1 MTLEFAFSITPE
13 TVSQFAE
20 FSGDRNA
27 LHLDGEFARRSRF
40 REPVVFGML
49 VFGYLSFLQGG
60 FPGQKVTFRKLT
72 GQFVKPVFIGDEV
85 RCAITYDL
93 APTGGHSFT
102 ARWLRTSNQEEVM
115 TAQGEFATTAHAN
128 EPEAAVVNV
137 GSFIPERLTENELVI
152 EQLQDREESF
162 QFRLTQNLAAAYQA
176 MLARTLVHPSVTLA
190 GAGICPNLL
199 ATLLLST
206 LVGMRLPGRF
216 ATFLNFEIG
225 FTNELNWGETYLLAG
240 KVEKASGVSAKLNV
254 GLKISRAGAVS
265 AEGKC
270 GALVNRAPLKMPS
283 CAELAATQLDLG
295 LKGKVVLV
303 TGASRGIGEVTVKL
317 FAMLGA
323 KVAVHFFRGRS
334 DAQAIVAEIK
344 LAGGEAVVVEADV
357 RDERQVQRMFQ
368 VVVENFGGLDVLVN
382 NAVKDVTPRKLMD
395 LQWADFQDELE
406 VSLKGLHHCCQAAI
420 PLFRAKGRGKII
432 NLSTVYTDTPVS
444 GQAKYIAAKSA
455 VEGYTRSLAK
465 ELVGENIQANLVS
478 PSPTETDL
486 LVAQFSAAT
495 VNKLRS
501 ERPAGRNVQPVEV
514 AQGIVFLASNW
525 ANAISGQRVCLN
537 LGEDPFV

>member
-49 VFGYLSFLQGG
+49 VFGYLSFLQAA
-60 FPGQKVTFRKLT
+60 FPKQKVTFRKLT
-72 GQFVKPVFIGDEV
+72 GQFTKPVFVGDKIQCTIVCNEV
-85 RCAITYDL
+85 AAGSY
-93 APTGGHSFT
+93 GFT
-102 ARWLRTSNQEEVM
+102 ARWRRISNQEEVV
-115 TAQGEFATTAHAN
+115 TAQGEFATVVREESTAV
-128 EPEAAVVNV
+128 AAAA
-137 GSFIPERLTENELVI
+137 GSFMRERLPENELTI
-152 EQLQDREESF
+152 DQLQDREESF
-162 QFRLTQNLAAAYQA
+162 QFHLTKKLAVGYQK
-176 MLARTLVHPSVTLA
+176 MLAGTLVNPAATA
-190 GAGICPNLL
+190 TGADICPNLL

-216 ATFLNFEIG
+216 ATFLNFEVG

-240 KVEKASGVSAKLNV
+240 KVEKASLASAKLNIGV
-254 GLKISRAGAVS
+254 KISRAGAVN

-283 CAELAATQLDLG
+283 CAELVATQLDLG

-323 KVAVHFFRGRS
+323 KVAVHFFRGKS

-344 LAGGEAVVVEADV
+344 QAGGEAVAVEADV
-357 RDERQVQRMFQ
+357 RDERQVQRMFEA
-368 VVVENFGGLDVLVN
+368 VVENFGGLDVLVN
-382 NAVKDVTPRKLMD
+382 NAVNDVTPRKLMD
-395 LQWADFQDELE
+395 LHWSDFQEELE

-420 PLFRAKGRGKII
+420 PLFRTKVRGKII
-432 NLSTVYTDTPVS
+432 NLSTIYTDAPVS

-465 ELVGENIQANLVS
+465 ELVGENIQANVVS

-486 LVAQFSAAT
+486 LVAQFSTAT

-514 AQGIVFLASNW
+514 AQSIVFLASNW

-537 LGEDPFV
+537 LGEDPFL